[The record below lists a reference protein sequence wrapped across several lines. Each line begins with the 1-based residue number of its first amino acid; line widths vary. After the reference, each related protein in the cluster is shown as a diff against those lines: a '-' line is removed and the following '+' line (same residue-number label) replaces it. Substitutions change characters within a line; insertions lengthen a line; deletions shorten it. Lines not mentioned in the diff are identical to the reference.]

1 MLKPIGIEQIMPVS
15 TFKNIVIVYKE
26 SVGICISYLNKHP
39 MLLSINLK
47 LNINKYVTQTNL
59 SGVFNNFQD

>member
-1 MLKPIGIEQIMPVS
+1 MLKPIGKEQIMPVS

-26 SVGICISYLNKHP
+26 SVGICISYLNKHQ

-59 SGVFNNFQD
+59 SRVFNNFQD

>member
-26 SVGICISYLNKHP
+26 SVGICISYLNKYP